1 MHTEVTMR
9 TTLDLPENLLKE
21 AMKTTHIQTKTKV
34 IITALEELIRK
45 SKISELKNF
54 KGKVDLNI
62 DMDALRGRKCRY

>member
-1 MHTEVTMR
+1 MR
-9 TTLDLPENLLKE
+9 TTLDLPEKLLKE

-45 SKISELKNF
+45 SRISELKNF

-62 DMDALRGRKCRY
+62 DIDALRGRKCRY